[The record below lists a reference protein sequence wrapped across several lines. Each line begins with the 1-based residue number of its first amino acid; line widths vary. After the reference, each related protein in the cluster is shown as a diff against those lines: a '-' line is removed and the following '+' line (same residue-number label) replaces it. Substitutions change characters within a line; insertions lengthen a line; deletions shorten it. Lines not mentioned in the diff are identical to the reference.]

1 MAIKGL
7 IFDMDGTLLDS
18 MGFWRGLRGQICA
31 HFGVPT
37 QGETAW
43 LANYGTPWEAVR
55 EYLHTHLGV
64 CSTPAEFWDLA
75 YRLACD
81 FYGNEAVT
89 MPHAAE
95 FLRAMKE
102 QGYLLGVATATA
114 RPAALIGLE
123 HTGLLPLL
131 DAVISVDEIGV
142 PKTRPDV
149 YLECARLMGNLKKD
163 EVVVFEDAL
172 YCVNTLRTHGF
183 TVVGVHD
190 RNTPAREWDTLVPLC
205 DRTIED
211 YQELL

>member
-18 MGFWRGLRGQICA
+18 MGFWRNLRRQFCE
-31 HFGVPT
+31 HFNLPIE
-37 QGETAW
+37 GEVAE
-43 LANYGTPWEAVR
+43 LLGFDVPWER
-55 EYLHTHLGV
+55 LRNYLWTNLGV
-64 CSTPAEFWDLA
+64 CSTPAEFWKLGYQFADE
-75 YRLACD
+75 
-81 FYGNEAVT
+81 FYGKQATT

-95 FLRAMKE
+95 FLRAMKA
-102 QGYLLGVATATA
+102 QGLRLGVATATA

-142 PKTRPDV
+142 PKTKPDI
-149 YLECARLMGNLKKD
+149 YLECARLLGDLKKE

-190 RNTPAREWDTLVPLC
+190 RNTPAQEWETLAPLC